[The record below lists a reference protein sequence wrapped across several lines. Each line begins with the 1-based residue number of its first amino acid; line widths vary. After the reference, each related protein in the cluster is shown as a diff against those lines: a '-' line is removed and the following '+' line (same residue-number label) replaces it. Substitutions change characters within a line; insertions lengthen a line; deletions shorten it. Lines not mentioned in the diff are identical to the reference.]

1 MRAEIEFNSK
11 NIEGWS
17 RFPKEGKRKKIRI
30 YDLAKGINDKPIK
43 NISTPNG
50 WLHNL
55 VKIELVI

>member
-50 WLHNL
+50 
-55 VKIELVI
+55 